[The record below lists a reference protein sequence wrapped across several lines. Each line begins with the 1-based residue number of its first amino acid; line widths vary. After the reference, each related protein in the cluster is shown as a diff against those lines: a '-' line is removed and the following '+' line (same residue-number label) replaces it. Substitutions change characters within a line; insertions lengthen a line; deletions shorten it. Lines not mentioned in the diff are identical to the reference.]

1 MASSNPLFFK
11 IWRDE
16 KINRQLL
23 SHLDDDNLCALR
35 LTNTA
40 CSNIVTRPLFA
51 RIHLTFTPSALS
63 RPSRMEALARIGHH
77 VGHLTFSMPHTESTF
92 LPPLLNPVT
101 GREVNFLYTPHTSLA
116 SETERPKY
124 GTHELADYLTQQYP
138 PIFHAATNVPAFIRA
153 LACMPNLRHLSVSCP
168 GQEPCQRYRRS
179 AVDYALISLRIAI
192 ERAGLTQLE
201 KLSLA
206 VHPAAL
212 LYLHPTP
219 NFGAS
224 PSGLRRWRQ
233 IRNLKMS
240 IDSWAFENSR
250 ADHLKLL
257 TNYIRTF
264 SSSLEKLTFHWYGQ
278 RGPCPLTLNDSS
290 RPSSPSSA
298 TKLFAEI
305 TSPMSPLPETPPP
318 PPLHFPHLRRLF
330 VRNAWVAAEQVSSLV
345 SKHGSSLRT
354 IDFDNVI
361 LTSGSWDEA
370 LAPLNDLATKEGIWE
385 ARHSGS
391 SSGIGFGSQPRS
403 HMDDDV
409 FDNSSFRNSSGLF
422 VQGELGTAPCN
433 THLHKRV
440 RKRRR
445 AYRRAATP
453 SPPPTLRR
461 QASSL
466 LDRLKHSAMEAS
478 QSTFFSRFIHNENSS
493 SSLGLAISEP
503 VARSPLHNREMPP
516 VPEQLS
522 RSPSYNREIPP
533 IPEQPS
539 VPELSHPSV
548 VLQPAT
554 YTPPTRLATPP
565 RPTTPVKR
573 LSPLLPATTFVPEG
587 RIPSPE
593 HVHPLRR
600 SPPESAST
608 QSTSSYHQSPESSP
622 PKRSPQTPDPP
633 HTPWPSAMALK
644 PKPLNPAVRGV
655 QRNLQRETHHQE
667 LVDDAEKR
675 IHALRQG
682 REAILQRLGKQFT
695 ARSSAAAS
703 IGDRQVQREVKL
715 NMMTGGS
722 GMRAIGDGMNMG
734 MGMQKGMMVPL
745 MIFR

>member
-1 MASSNPLFFK
+1 MASSNPLFFQ

-264 SSSLEKLTFHWYGQ
+264 SGSLEKLTFHWYGQ

-354 IDFDNVI
+354 IDFDNVT

-445 AYRRAATP
+445 ADRRAATP

-622 PKRSPQTPDPP
+622 PKRSPHTPDPP

-644 PKPLNPAVRGV
+644 PKPLNPAVRGVQRNLQRETHHQELPKPLNPAVRGV

-715 NMMTGGS
+715 NMMTGG
-722 GMRAIGDGMNMG
+722 G
-734 MGMQKGMMVPL
+734 
-745 MIFR
+745 

>member
-1 MASSNPLFFK
+1 MASSNPLFFQ

-16 KINRQLL
+16 KIRRQLL
-23 SHLDDDNLCALR
+23 SHLDDDNLCTLR

-40 CSNIVTRPLFA
+40 CSNIVTKSLFS

-63 RPSRMEALARIGHH
+63 RPSRLEALARIGHH
-77 VGHLTFSMPHTESTF
+77 AGHLTFSMPHTESTF
-92 LPPLLNPVT
+92 LPPLLNPIT

-124 GTHELADYLTQQYP
+124 GTHELGDYLTQQYP

-240 IDSWAFENSR
+240 IDSWTFENSR

-264 SSSLEKLTFHWYGQ
+264 SGGLEKLTFHWYGQ

-354 IDFDNVI
+354 IDFDNVT

-391 SSGIGFGSQPRS
+391 SSGVSFGSQPRS
-403 HMDDDV
+403 HMEDDV

-422 VQGELGTAPCN
+422 VQGELVTAPCN

-466 LDRLKHSAMEAS
+466 LDRLKHSAVEAS
-478 QSTFFSRFIHNENSS
+478 QSTFFSRFIHNETSS
-493 SSLGLAISEP
+493 STLGLSISEP
-503 VARSPLHNREMPP
+503 ISRSPLHNREIPP
-516 VPEQLS
+516 IPEQIS
-522 RSPSYNREIPP
+522 RSPSHNREIPP

-539 VPELSHPSV
+539 VPELSQPSV
-548 VLQPAT
+548 LLQPAT
-554 YTPPTRLATPP
+554 YTPPNRLATPP
-565 RPTTPVKR
+565 RPTTPVRR
-573 LSPLLPATTFVPEG
+573 LSPLLPSTTFVPEG
-587 RIPSPE
+587 RTPSPK

-600 SPPESAST
+600 SPPESAETLSPI
-608 QSTSSYHQSPESSP
+608 QHRQSPTSSP
-622 PKRSPQTPDPP
+622 PKRSPHTPEPP

-644 PKPLNPAVRGV
+644 PRPLNPAVRGV
-655 QRNLQRETHHQE
+655 QRNIELETQHQD
-667 LVDDAEKR
+667 LADDAEKR

-703 IGDRQVQREVKL
+703 TSDRQVQREVKL
-715 NMMTGGS
+715 NMMTGGA
-722 GMRAIGDGMNMG
+722 GVRAIGDGMSMG